1 MKSKKLDMVNIMLLL
16 VIFMA
21 VVNAACIL
29 ITDRD
34 RKKDYDELNAKVDAI
49 ASHTDAL
56 DTVMVDFNDN
66 LNEIRNNQDEIRREQ
81 EERYEEIDKTFDK
94 LWNSIHRHKDELEE
108 QIKAVEESKQQKTVT
123 RSYTTAAASS
133 DSGYDHDFKS
143 AGTVSDGEYNY
154 TWYSQRVLPG
164 GGLDIP
170 GRHVD
175 EDGFVRDG
183 EGNLCIAARD
193 IEKGTEVDTPYGR
206 AIVYDYCPNGNL
218 DIYTDW

>member
-1 MKSKKLDMVNIMLLL
+1 MKDKKLGLMELTMLL

-21 VVNAACIL
+21 LVNAACIL

-66 LNEIRNNQDEIRREQ
+66 LNEIRNNQDEIRQEQ

-108 QIKAVEESKQQKTVT
+108 QIKVVKESKALQKKQTTYVGAAV
-123 RSYTTAAASS
+123 SY

-143 AGTVSDGEYNY
+143 QGTVSDGEYNY

-164 GGLDIP
+164 GGLEIP

-175 EDGFVRDG
+175 DEGFVRD
-183 EGNLCIAARD
+183 EDGNLCVAARD
-193 IEKGTEVDTPYGR
+193 MEKGTEIDTPYGK
-206 AIVYDYCPNGNL
+206 AIVYDYCPNSNL